1 MDLFDGEVTTA
12 DKIDR
17 PQQALD
23 REMFEDANKRLN
35 KAGGGM
41 LVQPSADG
49 SRPGYATPGTGA
61 NQFTVMKEKAE
72 KFLKGKK
79 EVKQSDF
86 IKELKKI
93 GYKDPQAFSSVI
105 ANRNNVKLI
114 RDVSLKRSPN
124 IEAVMNE
131 LSGLTFDYNEK
142 VLKDFNNEN
151 MSKTPSWSEY
161 LKNKKLKH
169 GSVNYYQGASS
180 KGFNIF
186 DAQKKRLELAEK
198 LVKDA
203 NQNSLKHVQFARD
216 IQPKLTDT
224 KVDRLDTRKYKEIAD
239 KLDSR
244 ETKVNKAFTYLY
256 ENDIPLG
263 TESKSTSALFRN
275 VISDLTGVT
284 TNRIIANGLNS
295 NKIFRNNKNF
305 ITFANSAQLFAKGA
319 GKTMKEIIDEAAYR
333 AEGNIIW
340 SGMGDNK
347 KLAPR
352 PNRNVFDYALRH
364 FNYHG
369 KNKTGNSQLQFFYK
383 DDVNMQN
390 PIKWDDIPFDKNGV
404 KKLKASDIFMV
415 LNENPN
421 KQWTLTNVDEDFTSW
436 RKGNNPNSPFN
447 EVYQAKDVYDNLLS
461 EPMVD
466 PQTGEQST
474 FGKVMRKVYR
484 QGYEN
489 LTQSPYAIEHGDT
502 VANNP
507 FKNLRIASQRIN
519 SALYGLSVDKKLNKF
534 TRDGLLKILN
544 KEVYSTDVKNIPKII
559 EGESGNIRDIL
570 VEGKKFDQ
578 TQLNMAKEK
587 FLTNLDKNKFR
598 RVSKVL
604 VDAAI
609 DGGFGEA
616 VQKIC
621 MRKKAKKGGRMFL
634 SNGSGC
640 PAADQDPKGFLRSV
654 SESPVLKKFFTSS
667 TGQKA
672 AAAAARVTGNV
683 LNPSTLIGGEVAFVL
698 ADGFNNFSKGMD
710 LAESFDRAFIFKD
723 FKQFDKNI
731 MEQAK
736 NLGYDQNQLNLLNET
751 ININRLDNRQK
762 ALEYGLDNETPGSE
776 DLTMGFTQ
784 RLAETKNQLDK
795 SALNY
800 INTLDKM
807 GFDLTKDSTY
817 DVGFN
822 YLDNVFKK
830 KTQQELLKT
839 YDKRKRQV
847 DPTSGTLGNILDP
860 ILDVGAYTQP
870 LKFAADVVNPFTKN
884 VPLLSDRQ
892 REAKYLREMDP
903 RELYLYNKQR
913 GFTLDDIEAGTSP
926 QIRQVMEQLGGAATG
941 QGFFQQLNKGGR
953 AGFKSGTLRKGILKL
968 IDDSV
973 KSTPKDTT
981 TALDKLIKKTLDEDL
996 FDKKDRIVETLNFKA
1011 AKERKNFPYNQQV
1024 FEEPKDLNFYRD
1036 IKESNFKTKTGPF
1049 FDYQKRKNKAGGGL
1063 LKQAGDRS
1071 GPPPESGPNPQGLQG
1086 LLNRGKNI

>member
-1 MDLFDGEVTTA
+1 MMDYLTRSGIRKQIKFASDIARPDPKPQVKEIELFNA
-12 DKIDR
+12 FNR
-17 PQQALD
+17 RNP
-23 REMFEDANKRLN
+23 M
-35 KAGGGM
+35 AGGGM

-93 GYKDPQAFSSVI
+93 GYKDPQTFSSVI

-114 RDVSLKRSPN
+114 RDVSLKRPPN

-169 GSVNYYQGASS
+169 GSAKYYQGASS

-263 TESKSTSALFRN
+263 TKLKSTNALFRN

-333 AEGNIIW
+333 AEGNIVW

-421 KQWTLTNVDEDFTSW
+421 KQWNLTNVDEDFFSW
-436 RKGNNPNSPFN
+436 KKGNNPNSPFN
-447 EVYQAKDVYDNLLS
+447 EVYQAKNVYDNLLS
-461 EPMVD
+461 KPMVD

-474 FGKVMRKVYR
+474 FGKVMRKVYQ

-544 KEVYSTDVKNIPKII
+544 KEVYSTDVKNIPKIM
-559 EGESGNIRDIL
+559 EGESGRIRDIL

-609 DGGFGEA
+609 DGGFGET

-621 MRKKAKKGGRMFL
+621 LRKRAKKGGRMFL

-723 FKQFDKNI
+723 FKQFDAAI
-731 MEQAK
+731 MNQAK

-751 ININRLDNRQK
+751 ININRLDNRK
-762 ALEYGLDNETPGSE
+762 RALEYGLDVEASDPSGLTS
-776 DLTMGFTQ
+776 DATMGFTQ
-784 RLAETKNQLDK
+784 RLADTNNMLDK
-795 SALNY
+795 SVGSY
-800 INTLDKM
+800 IGTLDKM
-807 GFDLTKDSTY
+807 GFDLTKDSSY

-830 KTQQELLKT
+830 KTQEELLKT
-839 YDKRKRQV
+839 YDKRKRDV
-847 DPTSGTLGNILDP
+847 DPTSGFAGRLFGPAFDLQ
-860 ILDVGAYTQP
+860 AYTQP
-870 LKFAADVVNPFTKN
+870 FKFAADVINPFTKN
-884 VPLLSDRQ
+884 VPFLSDRQ

-926 QIRQVMEQLGGAATG
+926 QIRQVMDQLGGAATG
-941 QGFFQQLNKGGR
+941 QGFFQQ
-953 AGFKSGTLRKGILKL
+953 F
-968 IDDSV
+968 
-973 KSTPKDTT
+973 
-981 TALDKLIKKTLDEDL
+981 
-996 FDKKDRIVETLNFKA
+996 
-1011 AKERKNFPYNQQV
+1011 
-1024 FEEPKDLNFYRD
+1024 
-1036 IKESNFKTKTGPF
+1036 
-1049 FDYQKRKNKAGGGL
+1049 AGGGI
-1063 LKQAGDRS
+1063 AGLSGGVKS
-1071 GPPPESGPNPQGLQG
+1071 GPPPESGPMSEGLPS
-1086 LLNRGKNI
+1086 LMKRGMKI

>member
-1 MDLFDGEVTTA
+1 MNPARFSQMMKYLTRAKKAKPDLPDVFPASKAPIPPKTQNVEEIEA
-12 DKIDR
+12 INAFIR
-17 PQQALD
+17 RERQQ
-23 REMFEDANKRLN
+23 

-49 SRPGYATPGTGA
+49 SRPGYATPRTGA

-79 EVKQSDF
+79 EVNQSDF

-124 IEAVMNE
+124 IEAVTNE
-131 LSGLTFDYNEK
+131 LSDLTFDYNEK
-142 VLKDFNNEN
+142 VLKDFNNQN
-151 MSKTPSWSEY
+151 LSKTPSWSEF
-161 LKNKKLKH
+161 LRTKKLKH
-169 GSVNYYQGASS
+169 GSVKYYQGASS

-186 DAQKKRLELAEK
+186 NVEKKRLELAEK
-198 LVKDA
+198 LIKDA

-256 ENDIPLG
+256 ENNIPLG
-263 TESKSTSALFRN
+263 TKSKSTNALFRN

-319 GKTMKEIIDEAAYR
+319 GKTMKEIINEAAYR
-333 AEGNIIW
+333 AEGNIVW

-383 DDVNMQN
+383 NDVNMQN
-390 PIKWDDIPFDKNGV
+390 PIKWNDIPFNKDGI
-404 KKLKASDIFMV
+404 KKLKASDVFMI

-421 KQWTLTNVDEDFTSW
+421 KQWNLTNVDEDFFSW
-436 RKGNNPNSPFN
+436 KKGNNPNSPFN

-461 EPMVD
+461 EPMID
-466 PQTGEQST
+466 PQTGEKSN
-474 FGKVMRKVYR
+474 FGKVMRKVY
-484 QGYEN
+484 QEGYEN

-502 VANNP
+502 VANSP

-544 KEVYSTDVKNIPKII
+544 KEVYSTDVKNIPKIM
-559 EGESGNIRDIL
+559 EGESGRIRDIL

-587 FLTNLDKNKFR
+587 FLTNLNNNKFK

-604 VDAAI
+604 INAAI

-621 MRKKAKKGGRMFL
+621 MRRKAKKGGRMFFAE
-634 SNGSGC
+634 GPGC
-640 PAADQDPKGFLRSV
+640 PAADQDPKGFLKSV
-654 SESPVLKKFFTSS
+654 SDNPQLAKFFKSS
-667 TGQKA
+667 PGQRA
-672 AAAAARVTGNV
+672 ASLAARVTGNV
-683 LNPSTLIGGEVAFVL
+683 LNPTTLIGGEVAFVL
-698 ADGFNNFSKGMD
+698 TDGLNNFSKGLPLD
-710 LAESFDRAFIFKD
+710 ESFDRAFLFAD
-723 FKQFDKNI
+723 FGQFEKNL
-731 MEQAK
+731 MNQAK
-736 NLGYDQNQLNLLNET
+736 ELGYDDNQLNLLQQT
-751 ININRLDNRQK
+751 IDINKLDNRK
-762 ALEYGLDNETPGSE
+762 RKLEYGLDVEKRDPSSLTS
-776 DLTMGFTQ
+776 DATMGFEN
-784 RLAETKNQLDK
+784 RLVNTNKNLDD
-795 SALNY
+795 SVINY
-800 INTLDKM
+800 LGTLDKM
-807 GFDLTKDSTY
+807 GFDGNKATDQMT
-817 DVGFN
+817 GFT

-830 KTQQELLKT
+830 RTQDQMLKT

-860 ILDVGAYTQP
+860 ILDIGAYTQP
-870 LKFAADVVNPFTKN
+870 FKYAADVVNPFTKN

-892 REAKYLREMDP
+892 REAKYLKEMDP

-913 GFTLDDIEAGTSP
+913 GFTLDDIAAGTSP
-926 QIRQVMEQLGGAATG
+926 QIRETMNYLGTDVTG
-941 QGFFQQLNKGGR
+941 QGFGSQFL
-953 AGFKSGTLRKGILKL
+953 
-968 IDDSV
+968 
-973 KSTPKDTT
+973 
-981 TALDKLIKKTLDEDL
+981 
-996 FDKKDRIVETLNFKA
+996 
-1011 AKERKNFPYNQQV
+1011 
-1024 FEEPKDLNFYRD
+1024 
-1036 IKESNFKTKTGPF
+1036 
-1049 FDYQKRKNKAGGGL
+1049 AGGGIAKL
-1063 LKQAGDRS
+1063 AGVDQ
-1071 GPPPESGPNPQGLQG
+1071 GPPPVSGPNPQGL
-1086 LLNRGKNI
+1086 LSLKNRVRNY

>member
-1 MDLFDGEVTTA
+1 MIKYLTRAKKVNPDLPDVFPASKAPIPAKTQNVKEIEAINRFT
-12 DKIDR
+12 R
-17 PQQALD
+17 
-23 REMFEDANKRLN
+23 ANPRQDM
-35 KAGGGM
+35 AGGGM
-41 LVQPSADG
+41 LVKPSADG

-72 KFLKGKK
+72 KFLEGKK
-79 EVKQSDF
+79 KVKQSDF

-93 GYKDPQAFSSVI
+93 GYKDPLGFSSVI

-124 IEAVMNE
+124 IEAVRNE
-131 LSGLTFDYNEK
+131 LADLTFDYNEK

-169 GSVNYYQGASS
+169 GSAKYYQAAGS

-203 NQNSLKHVQFARD
+203 NQNSLKHVQFLKE
-216 IQPKLTDT
+216 IQPKLNTQ
-224 KVDRLDTRKYKEIAD
+224 KNFDTRKYKEIAD

-244 ETKVNKAFTYLY
+244 ETKVSKAFTYLY

-263 TESKSTSALFRN
+263 TKSKSTSALFRN
-275 VISDLTGVT
+275 VIADLTGVNT
-284 TNRIIANGLNS
+284 TTIIADGLNS

-305 ITFANSAQLFAKGA
+305 ITFANSAQLFSKGA

-333 AEGNIIW
+333 AEGNIVW

-364 FNYHG
+364 FNHHG

-383 DDVNMQN
+383 DDVNMKN
-390 PIKWDDIPFDKNGV
+390 PIKWDDIPFDKNGI
-404 KKLKASDIFMV
+404 KKLRASDIFMV

-421 KQWTLTNVDEDFTSW
+421 KQWNLTNVDEDFFSW
-436 RKGNNPNSPFN
+436 KKGNNPNSPFN
-447 EVYQAKDVYDNLLS
+447 EVYKAKDVYDNLLS

-466 PQTGEQST
+466 PQTGKQST
-474 FGKVMRKVYR
+474 FGKVMRQVYQ
-484 QGYEN
+484 QGYDN
-489 LTQSPYAIEHGDT
+489 FTKSPYAIEHGDT

-519 SALYGLSVDKKLNKF
+519 SALYGLSVDKKINKF

-544 KEVYSTDVKNIPKII
+544 KEVYSTDIKNISKIM
-559 EGESGNIRDIL
+559 EGESGKIRDIL

-578 TQLNMAKEK
+578 TQLNLAKEE
-587 FLTNLDKNKFR
+587 FLKNLDKNKFR

-640 PAADQDPKGFLRSV
+640 PAADQDPKGFLKSV
-654 SESPVLKKFFTSS
+654 SDNPQLAKFLKSSPGKK
-667 TGQKA
+667 A
-672 AAAAARVTGNV
+672 MAMAARVSGNV

-698 ADGFNNFSKGMD
+698 ADGLNNFASGLPLD
-710 LAESFDRAFIFKD
+710 ESFDRAFIFSD
-723 FKQFDKNI
+723 FGKFEKNL
-731 MEQAK
+731 MNKAK
-736 NLGYDQNQLNLLNET
+736 ELGYDDNQLNLLQQT
-751 ININRLDNRQK
+751 ININKLDNRQK
-762 ALEYGLDNETPGSE
+762 KLEYGLDVEKQDPSGLTS
-776 DLTMGFTQ
+776 DATMGFEN
-784 RLAETKNQLDK
+784 RLVNTNKNLDD
-795 SALNY
+795 SVINY
-800 INTLDKM
+800 LNTLNKM
-807 GFDLTKDSTY
+807 GFDSRKAADQDT
-817 DVGFN
+817 GFI

-830 KTQQELLKT
+830 RTQDQLVKDFE
-839 YDKRKRQV
+839 DRKDQV
-847 DPTSGTLGNILDP
+847 DPTKTPFGDFISPVFDLGS
-860 ILDVGAYTQP
+860 YTQP
-870 LKFAADVVNPFTKN
+870 FKYAFDVVNPFTKD
-884 VPLLSDRQ
+884 VPFLSKRQ
-892 REAKYLREMDP
+892 QEAKRLKKMDP

-913 GFTLDDIEAGTSP
+913 GFTLDDIQQGTSP
-926 QIRQVMEQLGGAATG
+926 QIRPLMDYLGTDVTG
-941 QGFFQQLNKGGR
+941 QGFGSQFL
-953 AGFKSGTLRKGILKL
+953 
-968 IDDSV
+968 
-973 KSTPKDTT
+973 
-981 TALDKLIKKTLDEDL
+981 
-996 FDKKDRIVETLNFKA
+996 
-1011 AKERKNFPYNQQV
+1011 
-1024 FEEPKDLNFYRD
+1024 
-1036 IKESNFKTKTGPF
+1036 
-1049 FDYQKRKNKAGGGL
+1049 AGGGI
-1063 LKQAGDRS
+1063 AGLSGGIDQGPQRRS
-1071 GPPPESGPNPQGLQG
+1071 LNPDSQGLRS
-1086 LLNRGKNI
+1086 LIKNGRKL